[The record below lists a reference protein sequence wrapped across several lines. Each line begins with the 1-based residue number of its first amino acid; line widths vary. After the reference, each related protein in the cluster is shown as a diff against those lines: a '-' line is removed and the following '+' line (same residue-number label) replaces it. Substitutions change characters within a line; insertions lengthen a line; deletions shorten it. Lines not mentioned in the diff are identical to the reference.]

1 MKRFLQGVGVGGIL
15 LALLGLAQQ
24 SQQATEQPVVQRYV
38 IYGGDDDPIL
48 LDSQTG
54 RTWYVQAGPLDSA
67 GDETESSWAPAKFVP
82 DDSSYVRSYRPPPGD
97 R

>member
-1 MKRFLQGVGVGGIL
+1 
-15 LALLGLAQQ
+15 
-24 SQQATEQPVVQRYV
+24 
-38 IYGGDDDPIL
+38 
-48 LDSQTG
+48 
-54 RTWYVQAGPLDSA
+54 LDSA